1 MFEICCVLLCFSL
14 SWFYFSS
21 ASNVMLRRNAGLLLS
36 LHCLSWE
43 IPLLVIWMWWSLIR
57 ELFKRL
63 CVFADINECEIGA
76 HNCDRH
82 AICTNTAGSFKCSCS
97 PGWIGNG
104 IKCTGESHMHFYLFV
119 RSDQNCILAILKK
132 KTNPNQYR
140 TYRLRRQTIIK
151 LVRSIWHDLL
161 ENMFSTMVTV
171 KSALSHV
178 WLVRQ
183 WKQTVPLRGTLCPES
198 SWWEAVRGLWCSP
211 WKQDTGLNSESALQ
225 LPYSQLPC
233 QTLLGCRYAVS
244 SLMTPH
250 MCGF

>member
-21 ASNVMLRRNAGLLLS
+21 TSNVMLRRNAGLLLS

-43 IPLLVIWMWWSLIR
+43 IPLLVIWMWQSLIR

-63 CVFADINECEIGA
+63 RVFADINECEIGA

-119 RSDQNCILAILKK
+119 RSDQNCVLAILEKK
-132 KTNPNQYR
+132 P
-140 TYRLRRQTIIK
+140 QT
-151 LVRSIWHDLL
+151 
-161 ENMFSTMVTV
+161 STAPTDWED
-171 KSALSHV
+171 KPLS
-178 WLVRQ
+178 
-183 WKQTVPLRGTLCPES
+183 S
-198 SWWEAVRGLWCSP
+198 
-211 WKQDTGLNSESALQ
+211 
-225 LPYSQLPC
+225 
-233 QTLLGCRYAVS
+233 LLGQFDMICWRTC
-244 SLMTPH
+244 SLPW
-250 MCGF
+250 